1 MDSYLLT
8 FLGISKTIICMKP
21 YSIKYSNGRGKNGQQ
36 YAYLRPSK
44 KCSNRS
50 RRVLVRNIQKAIDK
64 HFSEVNYFW
73 IDGLIIGA
81 KNDQFALKEYW
92 RVCNKKYIGKHR
104 EIKQL
109 DKADLAKLSCELADF
124 REWAEENHTGQ
135 GYHDMVWKEW
145 EMYHAA
151 NYR

>member
-1 MDSYLLT
+1 MDSYLLI
-8 FLGISKTIICMKP
+8 LGISKTIISMKP

-50 RRVLVRNIQKAIDK
+50 RRVLVRNIQKAI
-64 HFSEVNYFW
+64 
-73 IDGLIIGA
+73 
-81 KNDQFALKEYW
+81 
-92 RVCNKKYIGKHR
+92 NKKYIGKHR